1 MRSHLLSASD
11 LSREDAIA
19 VLDTA
24 AELARVTD
32 RAVKK
37 LPTLRGRT
45 VVTIAG

>member
-24 AELARVTD
+24 AELVIRDVFD
-32 RAVKK
+32 
-37 LPTLRGRT
+37 LL
-45 VVTIAG
+45 